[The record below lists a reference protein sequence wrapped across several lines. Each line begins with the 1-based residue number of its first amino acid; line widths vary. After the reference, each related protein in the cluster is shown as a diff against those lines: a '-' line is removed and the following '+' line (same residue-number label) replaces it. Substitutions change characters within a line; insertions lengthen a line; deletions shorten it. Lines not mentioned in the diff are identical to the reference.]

1 MIQTPTYK
9 LLLRFFEIIAWI
21 IFCAIPPLLIMPFQH
36 HHEPMHQGGWWMHFI
51 FLFIIKNIKF
61 ILFYY
66 THTWWLIPSFFE
78 KNKFKTY
85 CIWLVILFI
94 AVVSVPYIAE
104 LLFHGHGP
112 NHHHHAA
119 FATIREGHVEHHH
132 KKGPSIDAGIHF
144 FMSIIVMLLPLLIH
158 VYKRWLSIDK
168 EKKEIELTFL
178 KSQINHHFLF
188 NSLNSIYSL
197 SVQES
202 KKTPAAVHSLSAI
215 MRYILDETIKEKV
228 DLKREV
234 DYINHYISLQKIRLN
249 SMVQVHY
256 TVAGDV
262 AQQQIAPMLLIPF
275 IENCFKHGVSTV
287 HEGKIEIAITITAS
301 GVFLHT
307 CNNQFDDLIHDHQ
320 KSGIGIPNVLKRL
333 QHEYPNRYT
342 YNQFNQAGNYCVD
355 LNIELL

>member
-1 MIQTPTYK
+1 
-9 LLLRFFEIIAWI
+9 
-21 IFCAIPPLLIMPFQH
+21 
-36 HHEPMHQGGWWMHFI
+36 
-51 FLFIIKNIKF
+51 
-61 ILFYY
+61 
-66 THTWWLIPSFFE
+66 
-78 KNKFKTY
+78 
-85 CIWLVILFI
+85 
-94 AVVSVPYIAE
+94 
-104 LLFHGHGP
+104 
-112 NHHHHAA
+112 
-119 FATIREGHVEHHH
+119 
-132 KKGPSIDAGIHF
+132 
-144 FMSIIVMLLPLLIH
+144 MLLPLLIH

-256 TVAGDV
+256 TIAGDV

-287 HEGKIEIAITITAS
+287 QEGKIEIAITITAS

-355 LNIELL
+355 LNIELI